1 VTELREFRR
10 VDLPGLASL
19 WNAVFT
25 GGPGF
30 VTVTEDDLARRVVD
44 QLSFDPRNLLV
55 ACHSERPLGFV
66 HFGPRTSL
74 WSELRDRRPD
84 PSEGHIYALAAPE
97 SDRPLLSSLLQ
108 SAVARLSEGGA
119 SRVLLGPS
127 WIYGSQPFYNGIA
140 GSYEIPGLSPRREA
154 LVGEAAAQGF
164 SPLSHY
170 GTPTLDLTDQGRL
183 ALLRD
188 QLRLLR
194 ERARRWGLQERSL
207 SLKTSFFFDR
217 RAVALVSGGETV
229 AMTAYGVWHEHFR
242 ETGRILYGI
251 TSVQVAEGWRGRGLG
266 KLVMLLAME
275 AALKDGAHGL
285 HLHVYRDN
293 RIAWNLYHRA
303 LGFAAGPEWFTLEK
317 HVS

>member
-1 VTELREFRR
+1 MTGLREFRR
-10 VDLPGLASL
+10 ADLPGLATL

-25 GGPGF
+25 GRPGY

-44 QLSFDPRNLLV
+44 QISFDPRGLLV
-55 ACHSERPLGFV
+55 ACHNEGPLGFV
-66 HFGPRTSL
+66 HFGPRTNL
-74 WSELRDRRPD
+74 WSELRARRPD
-84 PSEGHIYALAAPE
+84 PSEGHVYALVAPE

-108 SAVARLSEGGA
+108 AAVARLSQGGA

-154 LVGEAAAQGF
+154 LVEEAAAQGF
-164 SPLSHY
+164 SPIACY
-170 GTPTLDLTDQGRL
+170 GTPTLDLTDPGRL
-183 ALLRD
+183 ASLRD
-188 QLRLLR
+188 QLRGLR
-194 ERARRWGLQERSL
+194 DGARQWGLQERAL
-207 SLKTSFFFDR
+207 SLKASFFFDR
-217 RAVALVSGGETV
+217 RAVALARGREMV

-242 ETGRILYGI
+242 ETGRRLYGI
-251 TSVQVAEGWRGRGLG
+251 TSVQVAEEWRGRGLG

-293 RIAWNLYHRA
+293 QIAWNLYHRA
-303 LGFAAGPEWFTLEK
+303 LRFAAGPEWFTLEK
-317 HVS
+317 HVA